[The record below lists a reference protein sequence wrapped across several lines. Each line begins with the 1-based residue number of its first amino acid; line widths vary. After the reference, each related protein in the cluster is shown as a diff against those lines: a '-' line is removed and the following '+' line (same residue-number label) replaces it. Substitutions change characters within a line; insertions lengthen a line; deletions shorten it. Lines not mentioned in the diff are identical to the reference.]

1 MDEPSIVPDKLKNP
15 INFKILILIGLA
27 GIGIQFSLLNLS
39 EDDAGNLALSVS
51 LSSTLLVAITSFFI
65 SKRYA
70 LTKVFG
76 IAYLAY
82 GIGFVCYF
90 LGELLYY
97 VFSLYLG
104 IDPYPS
110 IADIFYFLLYPF
122 SITYLILNIRF
133 FQPKISNKSFVLLA
147 IVPIV
152 FVSIY
157 SFEALAEL
165 EELNF
170 DFFYGMIFVLAAT
183 TTLSFAILGV
193 TIFKKS
199 ILGIS
204 WLVLVIGIATNA
216 IADTWYYFL
225 EIFGL
230 YFDAHPVTVIWHV
243 SSFVTAY
250 ALYSHKKML

>member
-1 MDEPSIVPDKLKNP
+1 MDKPSIVPDKLKNP
-15 INFKILILIGLA
+15 INFKILILIGAA

-39 EDDAGNLALSVS
+39 EEDSGNLALSIS
-51 LSSTLLVAITSFFI
+51 LSSTLAVSITSFYI

-82 GIGFVCYF
+82 GIGYACYF

-97 VFSLYLG
+97 LFSFYLG

-122 SITYLILNIRF
+122 SLIYLILNIRF
-133 FQPKISNKSFVLLA
+133 FQPRISKKIFVLLA
-147 IVPIV
+147 IIPII
-152 FVSIY
+152 FVSVY

-165 EELNF
+165 EETNF
-170 DFFYGMIFVLAAT
+170 DFFYGMIFVSAAT
-183 TTLSFAILGV
+183 TTLSFSILGV
-193 TIFKKS
+193 TIFRKS
-199 ILGIS
+199 ILGVA
-204 WLVLVIGIATNA
+204 WLVLVIGISMNA

-225 EIFGL
+225 EIFGF
-230 YFDAHPVTVIWHV
+230 YYDAHPVTVLWHV
-243 SSFVTAY
+243 ASFIMVY
-250 ALYSHKKML
+250 ALYSHRKML

>member
-1 MDEPSIVPDKLKNP
+1 MDKPSIVPDKLKNP

-39 EDDAGNLALSVS
+39 EEDSGNLALSIS
-51 LSSTLLVAITSFFI
+51 LSSTLAVAITSFYI

-76 IAYLAY
+76 IAYLGY
-82 GIGFVCYF
+82 GIGYACYF

-97 VFSLYLG
+97 VFSFYLG

-110 IADIFYFLLYPF
+110 VADVFYFLLYPF
-122 SITYLILNIRF
+122 SLTYLILNIRF
-133 FQPKISNKSFVLLA
+133 FQPNITKKTFVLLA
-147 IVPIV
+147 IIPIV
-152 FVSIY
+152 FVSVY

-165 EELNF
+165 EEPNF
-170 DFFYGMIFVLAAT
+170 DFFYGMIFVSAAT
-183 TTLSFAILGV
+183 TTLSFSILGV

-204 WLVLVIGIATNA
+204 WLVLVIGISINA

-225 EIFGL
+225 EIFGF
-230 YFDAHPVTVIWHV
+230 YYDAHPVTVLWHV
-243 SSFVTAY
+243 ASFIMVY
-250 ALYSHKKML
+250 ALYSHRKML